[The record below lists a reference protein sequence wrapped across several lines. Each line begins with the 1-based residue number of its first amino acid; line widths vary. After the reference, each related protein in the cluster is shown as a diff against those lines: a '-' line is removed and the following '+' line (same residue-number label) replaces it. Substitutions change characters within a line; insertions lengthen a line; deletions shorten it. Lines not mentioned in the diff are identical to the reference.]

1 MRERRHYNQTD
12 LGSNSNYAI
21 KSLCLPLFKGLI
33 QMSLDLLAYKL
44 KILIFFR
51 YYDVL

>member
-1 MRERRHYNQTD
+1 MGERRDYNQTD

-21 KSLCLPLFKGLI
+21 KSLYLLKGLI

-44 KILIFFR
+44 EILILIF
-51 YYDVL
+51 